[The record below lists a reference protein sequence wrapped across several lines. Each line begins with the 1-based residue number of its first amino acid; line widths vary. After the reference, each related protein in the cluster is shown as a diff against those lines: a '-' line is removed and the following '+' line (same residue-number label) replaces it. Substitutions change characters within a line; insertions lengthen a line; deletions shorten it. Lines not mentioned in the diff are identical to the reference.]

1 MSNENKARARAMID
15 LSKVAAS
22 KLSDDKM
29 VAAALFIL
37 QIEEALAILMRDS
50 DDEDRASLIDIA
62 DRYIE
67 ERKLSDV
74 ESTSKY
80 MN

>member
-29 VAAALFIL
+29 VAATLFIL

>member
-1 MSNENKARARAMID
+1 MSDENKARARAMID
-15 LSKVAAS
+15 RSKVAAS

-29 VAAALFIL
+29 VVAALFIL

-67 ERKLSDV
+67 ERKLSDA
-74 ESTSKY
+74 EPTSKY

>member
-15 LSKVAAS
+15 LSKAAAS

-29 VAAALFIL
+29 VAATLFIL

-67 ERKLSDV
+67 ERKLSAV
-74 ESTSKY
+74 EPTSKY